1 MWNENLWPEHASGMA
16 VEGELGSFR
25 EQQWAGEQTGG
36 ESRLPFVLWSR
47 LVLGLIWELP
57 LRWAYNIHIPQSH
70 MLPQTTLGGSLYF
83 TASKPSH
90 RRLHYWF

>member
-1 MWNENLWPEHASGMA
+1 MKICGQNMPVAWP

-47 LVLGLIWELP
+47 LVLWSDLGAPTEVGL
-57 LRWAYNIHIPQSH
+57 
-70 MLPQTTLGGSLYF
+70 
-83 TASKPSH
+83 
-90 RRLHYWF
+90 